1 MKQREKLSLLYY
13 AACAV
18 VLLVLLTAC
27 LAPLLAPYDPTA
39 VSADEILEH
48 ASWKHWLGTDALGR
62 DVLSRVIYGTR
73 TSVALASAA
82 AFCTMLAGMTLGM
95 LGGYFGGWTDR
106 IIQFFVN
113 LFQGLPGM
121 SLMVAIAGILPD
133 NDFRLVIAVT
143 LTSWAG
149 FSRIVRSEV
158 IRIRSETYMES
169 IRSLGA
175 GPLYILRHYV
185 WTNTFPLIVVL
196 LTLKI
201 GSSLLSASALSYLGL
216 GVSPPTADWGV
227 MISDARMYFRSY
239 PLMIMAPG
247 LCITLFCISINLI
260 GDMLRD
266 RLSVKSEN
274 RERNL

>member
-13 AACAV
+13 AACAA

-175 GPLYILRHYV
+175 GHLYILRHYV